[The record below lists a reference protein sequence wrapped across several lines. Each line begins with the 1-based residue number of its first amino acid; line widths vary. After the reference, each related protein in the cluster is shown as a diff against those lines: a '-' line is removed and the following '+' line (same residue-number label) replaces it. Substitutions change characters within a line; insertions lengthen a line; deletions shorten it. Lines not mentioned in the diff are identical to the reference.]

1 MSSMAYRRLGRT
13 GLKVSPLCLGS
24 MQFGWTADEEMSF
37 AVMDAFAE
45 AGGNF
50 IDTADIYSRWVAG
63 NDGGVSEKVIGRWMQ
78 ARGNRSQMIVATKVR
93 GPMGPGPNDQ
103 GLSRKR
109 IVEACDASLRR
120 LQIDTID
127 LYQTHSFD
135 ADTPI
140 DETLEALDRLVQQGK
155 VRYIGCSNYPA
166 WRLME
171 ALWTSDKYGLTRYD
185 SIQPHYNLVHRAE
198 FERELTDV
206 CQAYAIGI
214 IPYSPLAGG
223 FLTGKYSRVSDTD
236 SVRAE
241 GVRNRYFNDFGWKV
255 LDTALAVADELGT
268 TPLAVSLAWLLAQ
281 PAMTAPIIG
290 ANTVEQLQGSLA
302 ALDVRLSAE
311 QMEMLNEASAW

>member
-1 MSSMAYRRLGRT
+1 MEYRRLGRT

-24 MQFGWTADEEMSF
+24 MQFGWTADEETSF

-50 IDTADIYSRWVAG
+50 IDSADVYSRWVDG
-63 NDGGVSEKVIGRWMQ
+63 NDGGVSEQVIGRWMQ
-78 ARGNRSQMIVATKVR
+78 ARGNRGQMIIATKVR

-103 GLSRKR
+103 GLNRKH
-109 IVEACDASLRR
+109 IVDACDASLRR
-120 LQIDTID
+120 LQSETID
-127 LYQTHSFD
+127 LYQPHSFD

-171 ALWTSDKYGLTRYD
+171 ALWTSDKYGLARYS

-198 FERELTDV
+198 FERELAEV
-206 CQAYAIGI
+206 CQAYGIGV
-214 IPYSPLAGG
+214 IPYSPLASG
-223 FLTGKYSRVSDTD
+223 FLTGKYSRSRATD

-241 GVRNRYFNDFGWKV
+241 TVRNRYFNEFGWKV
-255 LDTALAVADELGT
+255 LDTVGAVADTLGA

-290 ANTVEQLQGSLA
+290 ANTVGQLQGSLA
-302 ALDVRLSAE
+302 ALDLRLSPE
-311 QMEMLNEASAW
+311 QVETLNGVSAW

>member
-1 MSSMAYRRLGRT
+1 MEYRRLGRT

-24 MQFGWTADEEMSF
+24 MQFGWTADEETSF

-50 IDTADIYSRWVAG
+50 IDSADIYSRWVDG
-63 NDGGVSEKVIGRWMQ
+63 NDGGVSEQVIGRWMQ
-78 ARGNRSQMIVATKVR
+78 ARGNRGQMIIATKVR

-103 GLSRKR
+103 GLNRKH
-109 IVEACDASLRR
+109 IVDACDASLRR
-120 LQIDTID
+120 LQSETID

-171 ALWTSDKYGLTRYD
+171 ALWTSDKYGLARYS

-198 FERELTDV
+198 FERELAEV
-206 CQAYAIGI
+206 CQAYGIGV

-223 FLTGKYSRVSDTD
+223 FLTGKYSQSRATD

-241 GVRNRYFNDFGWKV
+241 TVRNRYFNEFGWKV
-255 LDTALAVADELGT
+255 LDTVGAVADTLGA

-290 ANTVEQLQGSLA
+290 ANTVGQLQGSLA
-302 ALDVRLSAE
+302 ALDLRLSPE
-311 QMEMLNEASAW
+311 QVETLNGVSAW